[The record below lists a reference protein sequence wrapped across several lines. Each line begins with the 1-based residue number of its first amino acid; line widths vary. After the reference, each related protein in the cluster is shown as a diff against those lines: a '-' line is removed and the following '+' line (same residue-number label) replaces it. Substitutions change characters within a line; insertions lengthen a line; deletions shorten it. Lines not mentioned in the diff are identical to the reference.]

1 MTCITKTLFRTAVIG
16 GLALGGLTILVGPQ
30 RVVGGFAQ
38 VQHTVISWFDG
49 NMEDPVLLRQ
59 QLKRLQQ
66 EYPDRLRK
74 ITRSLAEVEGQ
85 IKQVEYYKAVSS
97 NAVTIAKN
105 DLATLKGLVST
116 AQAQFAA
123 YDGSTP
129 RAILIRFQGSNITIN
144 QAYERAQRIKSSAM
158 NNQDKA
164 SHFDRELE
172 VLNTYRGRLVQ
183 QKDKLTKE
191 YSSFQNQLWTIQR
204 QIDQIERN
212 EDLIALMK
220 DCNSGLAENDK
231 FKIRNLDQLSNR
243 LTAVQK
249 ENDAVLDSLSQQATT
264 DSYEDQAKDAMR
276 SGQSMQDVFT
286 WDEPTTK
293 ADPSSFQTP
302 LIIDQNTVKQQ
313 KQEAEDNQVIARATV
328 GNRN

>member
-1 MTCITKTLFRTAVIG
+1 
-16 GLALGGLTILVGPQ
+16 
-30 RVVGGFAQ
+30 
-38 VQHTVISWFDG
+38 
-49 NMEDPVLLRQ
+49 
-59 QLKRLQQ
+59 
-66 EYPDRLRK
+66 
-74 ITRSLAEVEGQ
+74 
-85 IKQVEYYKAVSS
+85 
-97 NAVTIAKN
+97 
-105 DLATLKGLVST
+105 
-116 AQAQFAA
+116 
-123 YDGSTP
+123 
-129 RAILIRFQGSNITIN
+129 
-144 QAYERAQRIKSSAM
+144 M

-212 EDLIALMK
+212 EDLIKLMNE
-220 DCNSGLAENDK
+220 CNSGLEENDK
-231 FKIRNLDQLSNR
+231 FKIRNLDELSNR

-286 WDEPTTK
+286 WDEPTRK
-293 ADPSSFQTP
+293 VDPSSFQTP

-313 KQEAEDNQVIARATV
+313 KQDAENNQAIARATA